1 MEAMD
6 YMQKNFGAVNWI
18 DHGYD
23 NAPSSNREDI
33 VCSGLD
39 STSEFYMGD
48 LWKKYGVKYFWNN
61 FYEDSGLYANSSFYS
76 FFTTPYSGW
85 DQTYPTP
92 EYFRN
97 PLDRNFI
104 SWRTTFT
111 LDPADGSLWNYY
123 FNEQRLNDLVQSRG
137 NCILHCY
144 PARVDSTTGF
154 YSYSGNTIV
163 VNPEFDII
171 LKRLK
176 EYGDQ
181 GKIWLT
187 TVKEMLDYRLK
198 LESVVVEAG
207 RSNSMIVFNNS
218 DVAISG
224 LSLVTEAKGISAGE
238 KNVRIKDI
246 GNERIVI
253 LDLAPHE
260 KLILQLN

>member
-1 MEAMD
+1 MAL
-6 YMQKNFGAVNWI
+6 NT
-18 DHGYD
+18 
-23 NAPSSNREDI
+23 
-33 VCSGLD
+33 SGII
-39 STSEFYMGD
+39 
-48 LWKKYGVKYFWNN
+48 
-61 FYEDSGLYANSSFYS
+61 
-76 FFTTPYSGW
+76 
-85 DQTYPTP
+85 
-92 EYFRN
+92 RN